1 MKKIFLSLITVL
13 TFSTAW
19 SQTEIKINPL
29 GLLFGSPDISAE
41 FGINESTGI
50 EPFVGINFGNISVG
64 SVTYKSSGF
73 RLGGIGKYYFNTSKG
88 LDKFWAGLYLR
99 GGSGSSTTSST
110 TGGSTSTAKIDN
122 TRLAAGLA
130 IGYKWVSSRNIV
142 FELGFGVGR
151 AFIDKSTVSS
161 GTADAES
168 FSIPYDF
175 LGRLQLGYRFGG
187 K

>member
-1 MKKIFLSLITVL
+1 MKKIFLSLIAVL
-13 TFSTAW
+13 AFSTAW
-19 SQTEIKINPL
+19 SQTDVKINPL

-41 FGINESTGI
+41 FGINESFGV
-50 EPFVGINFGNISVG
+50 EPFVGLNFGNIKVG
-64 SVTYKSSGF
+64 DATFKSSGF
-73 RLGGIGKYYFNTSKG
+73 RVGGLGKYYFGTVKG

-99 GGSGSSTTSST
+99 GGSGSLTTTANGT
-110 TGGSTSTAKIDN
+110 TTVVDN
-122 TRLAAGLA
+122 ARLAAGLA
-130 IGYKWVSSRNIV
+130 VGYKWVSSRNII

-151 AFIDKSTVSS
+151 AFVDKSTVKS
-161 GTADAES
+161 GNTDPDS